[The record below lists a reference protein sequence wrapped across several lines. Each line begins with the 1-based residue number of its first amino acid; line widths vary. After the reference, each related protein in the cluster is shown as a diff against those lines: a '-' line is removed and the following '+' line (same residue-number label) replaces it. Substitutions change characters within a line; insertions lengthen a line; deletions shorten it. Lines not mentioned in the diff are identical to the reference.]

1 MISIHAPILCFF
13 TVEMRVEATSHIPRK
28 KKTSGIFEHAWLQ
41 FADNMNTICKAIES
55 VTGNLIC
62 DLMITGKITR
72 RSHKVREK
80 CTRQTSYT
88 DCDCGVLIFS

>member
-28 KKTSGIFEHAWLQ
+28 KKTSGIFEHAWLH

-62 DLMITGKITR
+62 DLANLGEDLSILG
-72 RSHKVREK
+72 
-80 CTRQTSYT
+80 
-88 DCDCGVLIFS
+88 L